1 MLFPIPGAE
10 EMSEKDGS
18 LSSGQLWKIL
28 ELTRRLGTPVD
39 LDDML
44 GMVIEVTREVVRAER
59 ATVFLYDGQTD
70 ELVSRVGTGISA
82 LELRLPAGSGI
93 AGLCAA
99 SRMAV
104 TVPEAYA
111 DARFNP
117 EIDSRLGFRTR
128 DILAVPL
135 IGLDDSLVGVLQ
147 ILNSI
152 HGQFSSEDERIA
164 DVLAAQCATA
174 LQRARLLEE
183 YLLKQKLERDL
194 TLARAIQREMLPAS
208 MPVVEGYELAGWN
221 EPADQTGGDI
231 FDAVTVDGGKVF
243 LLLADACGHGIGP
256 ALSVTQLR
264 SMIRMA
270 LRLGR
275 SLEDLLCQ
283 SNDQLVEDLAGE
295 HFITAFM
302 GLLDAPSNTLFYH
315 ACGQGPL
322 LHVAGRGGPV
332 SRLDASTIPMG
343 IIPGMSPSAP
353 EPIVMEPGDIICLV
367 SDGVF
372 EQEGPGGRRFG
383 LRRIESILTR
393 GKRLPLEELIT
404 LLRDG
409 VRDYACELPQAD
421 DMTIVLLRRK
431 E

>member
-1 MLFPIPGAE
+1 MLFPFPGVE
-10 EMSEKDGS
+10 WMMDKVGS

-39 LDDML
+39 LDEML
-44 GMVIEVTREVVRAER
+44 GMVIEVTREVVNAER
-59 ATVFLYDGQTD
+59 ATVFLYDGRSN
-70 ELVSRVGTGISA
+70 ELVSRIGTGLSA
-82 LELRLPAGSGI
+82 LELRIPSDSGI

-99 SRMAV
+99 ARQIVS
-104 TVPEAYA
+104 VPDVYA
-111 DARFNP
+111 DSRFNS
-117 EIDSRLGFRTR
+117 EIDTRLGFKTR

-135 IGLDDSLVGVLQ
+135 IGLDERLVGVLQ
-147 ILNSI
+147 ILNSAD
-152 HGQFSSEDERIA
+152 GQFSSEDGRIA
-164 DVLAAQCATA
+164 GVLAAQCATA
-174 LQRARLLEE
+174 LQRTRLLEE
-183 YLLKQKLERDL
+183 YLVKQKLERDL

-208 MPVVEGYELAGWN
+208 MPVVQGYELAGWN
-221 EPADQTGGDI
+221 EPADQTGGDL

-275 SLEDLLCQ
+275 NLEDLICQ
-283 SNDQLVEDLAGE
+283 ANDQLVDDLAAE

-302 GLLDAPSNTLFYH
+302 GLLDATTHKLGYH

-322 LHVAGRGGPV
+322 LLVSGRGGPV

-343 IIPGMSPSAP
+343 ILPGLSPAAP
-353 EPIVMEPGDIICLV
+353 EPISMEPGDIVCLV

-372 EQEGPGGRRFG
+372 EQEGPDGRRFG

-393 GKRLPLEELIT
+393 GKHLPLEDLIT
-404 LLRDG
+404 LIRKG
-409 VRDYACELPQAD
+409 VRDYACEVPQGD
-421 DMTIVLLRRK
+421 DMTVVLLRRK

>member
-1 MLFPIPGAE
+1 MLFPIPGAG

-18 LSSGQLWKIL
+18 LSSSQLWKIL

-44 GMVIEVTREVVRAER
+44 GMVIEVTREVVHAER
-59 ATVFLYDGQTD
+59 ATVFLYDGRSD
-70 ELVSRVGTGISA
+70 ELVSRVGTGLSA
-82 LELRLPAGSGI
+82 FELRLPAGSGI
-93 AGLCAA
+93 VGLCAA
-99 SRMAV
+99 SRKTV

-111 DARFNP
+111 DSRFNR
-117 EIDSRLGFRTR
+117 EIDIRLGFRTR

-135 IGLDDSLVGVLQ
+135 IGLDDTLVGVLQ
-147 ILNSI
+147 ILNSMD
-152 HGQFSSEDERIA
+152 GRFSGEDERIA
-164 DVLAAQCATA
+164 EVLAAQCATA

-208 MPVVEGYELAGWN
+208 MPEVEGYELAGWN

-231 FDAVTVDGGKVF
+231 FDAVAVDGGKVF

-302 GLLDAPSNTLFYH
+302 GLLDARSNTLCYH

-343 IIPGMSPSAP
+343 IIPGMFPTAP
-353 EPIVMEPGDIICLV
+353 EPITMEPGDIICLV

-372 EQEGPGGRRFG
+372 EQEGRSGRRFG
-383 LRRIESILTR
+383 LRRIESILTKGR
-393 GKRLPLEELIT
+393 RLPLEKLIA

-409 VRDYACELPQAD
+409 VRDYACGIPQAD
-421 DMTIVLLRRK
+421 DMTVVLLRRK

>member
-1 MLFPIPGAE
+1 MLFPFPGAE
-10 EMSEKDGS
+10 EMTEKDGS
-18 LSSGQLWKIL
+18 LSNGQLWKIL
-28 ELTRRLGTPVD
+28 ELTRRLSTPVD
-39 LDDML
+39 LDEML
-44 GMVIEVTREVVRAER
+44 GMVIEVTREVVSAER
-59 ATVFLYDGQTD
+59 ATVFLYDGVNEQ
-70 ELVSRVGTGISA
+70 LVSRIGTGLST
-82 LELRLPAGSGI
+82 LELRIPSDSGI
-93 AGLCAA
+93 AGQCVA
-99 SRMAV
+99 SRQV
-104 TVPEAYA
+104 ISVPDAYA
-111 DARFNP
+111 DERFNR
-117 EIDSRLGFRTR
+117 EIDSRLGYRTR

-147 ILNSI
+147 ILNSLD
-152 HGQFSSEDERIA
+152 GRFSSEDGRISE
-164 DVLAAQCATA
+164 VLAAQCATA

-183 YLLKQKLERDL
+183 YLVKQKLERDL
-194 TLARAIQREMLPAS
+194 TLARAIQREMLPSS

-231 FDAVTVDGGKVF
+231 FDAVAVDGGKIF

-275 SLEDLLCQ
+275 GLDDLLSQ
-283 SNDQLVEDLAGE
+283 ANDQLVEDLAGE

-302 GLLDAPSNTLFYH
+302 GLLDAGSNTLCYH

-322 LHVAGRGGPV
+322 LHVPGRGGRV
-332 SRLDASTIPMG
+332 RRLDASTIPMG
-343 IIPGMSPSAP
+343 IIPGVSPVAP
-353 EPIVMEPGDIICLV
+353 EPIAMEPGDIICLV
-367 SDGVF
+367 SDGIF

-383 LRRIESILTR
+383 LRRIEGILTR
-393 GKRLPLEELIT
+393 GRRLPLEELIA

-409 VRDYACELPQAD
+409 VRNYAGGVPQAD
-421 DMTIVLLRRK
+421 DMTILLLRRR